1 MVSLVMTDPFAV
13 SYPPTLIAATQTL
26 SAIITNTWPRIGEV
40 EHMENVTRILSLC
53 WLNVSEEIE
62 HEVSQTSADINTLSR
77 ELAHTARIL
86 QALWDHD
93 ASKCPAKLS
102 EVLMQE
108 PRLSDLFPKTLA

>member
-13 SYPPTLIAATQTL
+13 SYPLTLIAATQTM
-26 SAIITNTWPRIGEV
+26 SAIITNSWPRIRET
-40 EHMENVTRILSLC
+40 EHMENVARILSLC

-62 HEVSQTSADINTLSR
+62 HEASRTLADINTLSR

-93 ASKCPAKLS
+93 ASQCPAKLS
-102 EVLMQE
+102 EALKQE
-108 PRLSDLFPKTLA
+108 PRLSNLFPEMLA